1 MQDAPCNVGAFQE
14 QGERVV
20 TNEAVW
26 GEGALTKVAAMTR
39 DGKGSGINELQNA
52 IEEALKEG
60 LGYAL
65 DAEERAWL
73 RVTQLEDALIE
84 LARHCP
90 IGEIV
95 RGRELA
101 EGKIK

>member
-1 MQDAPCNVGAFQE
+1 MNDDFESGLDHRHKETAQKIAQE
-14 QGERVV
+14 HFSG
-20 TNEAVW
+20 
-26 GEGALTKVAAMTR
+26 LKKAMKR
-39 DGKGSGINELQNA
+39 DSKGSGINELQNA

-90 IGEIV
+90 AGEIV